1 MEFRRDDDYISHLY
15 NTYKVLYADFD
26 DSGLPEEGIPEYNA
40 SQKVILA
47 FILFIFNVFLLNMLI
62 SIMGNAFDEVQQGR
76 ILIDSLT
83 KVNMIIENQSL
94 MQKLTKKPSKK
105 GYLMVCERGR
115 MVKEKEELEF
125 KIEKQIKSEFE
136 QMRQENKEQIKSEFE
151 QMRQENKEAKK
162 QIKSEFEQMRKELTE
177 AFTKKN

>member
-1 MEFRRDDDYISHLY
+1 MEFRRDDDYMSHLY

-40 SQKVILA
+40 SQKIILA

-62 SIMGNAFDEVQQGR
+62 SIMGNAFDQVQEGR

-94 MQKLTKKPSKK
+94 MRVMKLTKKPSKK
-105 GYLMVCERGR
+105 GYLMVCEQDS
-115 MVKEKEELEF
+115 MVKEEEELGF
-125 KIEKQIKSEFE
+125 KDIEKQIKSEFE
-136 QMRQENKEQIKSEFE
+136 QMQKEIKEE
-151 QMRQENKEAKK
+151 IKK
-162 QIKSEFEQMRKELTE
+162 QIKNEFEQMRKELTG
-177 AFTKKN
+177 APAKKSQIMSEDSLL